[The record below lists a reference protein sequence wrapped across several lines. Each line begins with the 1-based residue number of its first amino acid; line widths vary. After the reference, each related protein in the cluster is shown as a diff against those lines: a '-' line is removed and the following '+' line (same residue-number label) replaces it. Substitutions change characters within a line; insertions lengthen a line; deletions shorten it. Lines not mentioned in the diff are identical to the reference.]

1 MTQIRD
7 SNTTP
12 PSAPLPSKKF
22 LFSIFDWGKELL
34 SVDNTTK
41 KTHCQGIRNKHDW
54 KHGLIMTPLLCLKEG

>member
-12 PSAPLPSKKF
+12 SPSAPLPSKKF
-22 LFSIFDWGKELL
+22 LFSTFDWGKELL

-41 KTHCQGIRNKHDW
+41 KNTLSRNSKQTRLETWLDYDTTS
-54 KHGLIMTPLLCLKEG
+54 LS